1 MRDSHERRTK
11 PTEPLSYTDRSKLV
25 VPPDGDTFEWLAAD
39 PYRAA
44 LKPWSFPS
52 VGHTIRYPS
61 SKSQRPL
68 TLFSR
73 HELASAQ
80 VHERRPEVVEVFD
93 QVPLL
98 PTSRVRWYANQ
109 LSLRAYP
116 REGAFASTDLVLRVR
131 QGSRT
136 WWEAVAVKPEK
147 QLRKGKIRLKLE
159 TERLFWHELNVPWR
173 LDTDTSYDEV
183 ELSNLQFLAPSQ
195 RFEHFMPLDRV
206 LGDAILQAVDAA
218 LLGPPLS
225 RLCDALAAVDRQF
238 GVRAGTAMSGLRWEL
253 ASGRYP
259 IPAGC
264 RISPAMTL
272 ESLIGDAG

>member
-1 MRDSHERRTK
+1 MRRRTHTG
-11 PTEPLSYTDRSKLV
+11 PTEPVSYTDRSKLV
-25 VPPDGDTFEWLAAD
+25 VPPDGDTFEWLSAD

-52 VGHTIRYPS
+52 IGHTIRYPCD
-61 SKSQRPL
+61 KSQRPL

-73 HELASAQ
+73 LELVSAQ
-80 VHERRPEVVEVFD
+80 VHERRPDVVEVFD

-98 PTSRVRWYANQ
+98 PTSRVRWYARR
-109 LSLRAYP
+109 LGMHSYP
-116 REGAFASTDLVLRVR
+116 REGTFASTDLVLRVR

-147 QLRKGKIRLKLE
+147 ELKKGRVRLKLE
-159 TERLFWHELNVPWR
+159 IERLFWHDLNVPWR

-183 ELSNLQFLAPSQ
+183 ELSNLQFLAPSR
-195 RFEHFMPLDRV
+195 RFEHFMPLDRTV
-206 LGDAILQAVDAA
+206 GDAILEAVGGA

-225 RLCDALAAVDRQF
+225 RLCDALAAVDRKF
-238 GVRAGTAMSGLRWEL
+238 GARPGTAMSGLRWAL
-253 ASGRYP
+253 ATGRYS
-259 IPAGC
+259 IPFGC
-264 RISPAMTL
+264 RISPTMPL